1 MGESGCVHFE
11 AYVKEYG
18 LESFSVVHACFS
30 ACISREAR
38 RRKAL
43 SCLCHKCGSSG
54 PQLYSCLHCIYFG
67 CKGAHIDE
75 HYKQTKHYIALEL
88 CYGMLY
94 CYQCKDLIYHRECQ
108 TIAERHLRRE
118 AHSLNKSLSWRPWSP
133 SQLEIELLLKNPKR
147 RHVTACTSIG
157 LRGLLNLGSTC
168 FMNCIVQALI
178 HTPLLRDYFLSEL
191 HECTTTNAAKC
202 LVCEVSRLFQEF
214 YSGERGPLSL
224 HRLLHLIWNHARHLA
239 GYEQQDAHEF
249 FIATLDVLHR
259 HCKISMSEH
268 TATSHFS
275 GHGNWNTGS
284 SNSNCC
290 WCHCGNCSCII
301 DQIFTGGLQSDVVC
315 QACNGVSTTI
325 DPFWDISLDLGESGT
340 GGYGGP
346 PKSLIDCL
354 ERFTRAEH
362 LGSSA
367 KIKCSSCMSY
377 QESTKQLSMR
387 TLPIVASFH
396 LKRFEHSSQIDKKI
410 STFISFPSELD
421 MTPFMSQKK
430 KMDPHHHHH
439 HHQQPHKHSVASN
452 GGSGG
457 TESRRPGASGGDTM
471 EDTSESTRSSHHQTV
486 TTSSDTADFR
496 YSLYAVI
503 NHVGTLDAGHYTAY
517 VRHQKDIWVKCDDH
531 IITTATLKQVLDSE
545 GYLLFYHKKI
555 LEYE

>member
-1 MGESGCVHFE
+1 MSDHGCAHFT
-11 AYVKEYG
+11 AFVKEYG
-18 LESFSVVHACFS
+18 LESFSVVHAYFS
-30 ACISREAR
+30 ACINKEAR

-43 SCLCHKCGSSG
+43 SCLCYKCGGSG

-67 CKGAHIDE
+67 CKGAHIND
-75 HYKQTKHYIALEL
+75 HCKQTKHYIVLEL
-88 CYGMLY
+88 CYGMIY
-94 CYQCKDLIYHRECQ
+94 CYQCKDFTYDSECQ
-108 TIAERHLRRE
+108 AIAEKHIRKE
-118 AHSLNKSLSWRPWSP
+118 AKSLNKSLSWRPWSP
-133 SQLEIELLLKNPKR
+133 SKVEIDLLLKNPKR
-147 RHVTACTSIG
+147 RHVTAFTSIG

-178 HTPLLRDYFLSEL
+178 HTPLLRDYFLSER
-191 HECTTTNAAKC
+191 HECTAKTAAKC

-214 YSGERGPLSL
+214 YSGARGPLSL

-259 HCKISMSEH
+259 HCKISMNEMAAAASAAS
-268 TATSHFS
+268 TDKSKPQFQQPDNPT
-275 GHGNWNTGS
+275 
-284 SNSNCC
+284 
-290 WCHCGNCSCII
+290 HCNCII

-325 DPFWDISLDLGESGT
+325 DPFWDISLDLGEAQNQ
-340 GGYGGP
+340 GYGGP

-367 KIKCSSCMSY
+367 KIKCSSCKSY

-396 LKRFEHSSQIDKKI
+396 LKRFEHSSLIDKKI

-421 MTPFMSQKK
+421 MTPFMSKK
-430 KMDPHHHHH
+430 KSE
-439 HHQQPHKHSVASN
+439 QQSS
-452 GGSGG
+452 
-457 TESRRPGASGGDTM
+457 PGASSSSSSSKSKSSDRKQAAAGGGGTSASTSSAANNEDDNARHHH
-471 EDTSESTRSSHHQTV
+471 DTS
-486 TTSSDTADFR
+486 DFR